1 MVIDKVINNNIVSA
15 HDDEGREIVIMG
27 RGLGFG
33 AKPGQRLDEKKV
45 EKVFRIQS
53 STLAEQFKDLL
64 AGMPL
69 EHAALSGDIIA
80 YAREQLNLELN
91 QSIYVTLTDHIDFA
105 ITRFR
110 QGIRPRNALLWEIRR
125 FYSREYQIGQ
135 YALQMIRERLQVELP
150 EDEAGFIA
158 LHFINAEYGT
168 NIRDAARFPNLVG
181 DILDIAQG
189 ELGIRFD
196 EHSLHYER
204 FVTHIKFL
212 IQRIY
217 RSELLEDQDQEL
229 GEMMRRK
236 YPREY
241 QCSRRIA
248 AYIGQETGHEL
259 SGDEIMYLAIHIRR
273 VTAAGDDE

>member
-1 MVIDKVINNNIVSA
+1 M
-15 HDDEGREIVIMG
+15 
-27 RGLGFG
+27 
-33 AKPGQRLDEKKV
+33 
-45 EKVFRIQS
+45 
-53 STLAEQFKDLL
+53 
-64 AGMPL
+64 
-69 EHAALSGDIIA
+69 
-80 YAREQLNLELN
+80 
-91 QSIYVTLTDHIDFA
+91 
-105 ITRFR
+105 
-110 QGIRPRNALLWEIRR
+110 
-125 FYSREYQIGQ
+125 
-135 YALQMIRERLQVELP
+135 
-150 EDEAGFIA
+150 
-158 LHFINAEYGT
+158 
-168 NIRDAARFPNLVG
+168 G

-196 EHSLHYER
+196 ENSLHYER